1 MNRVIAFVIMPGF
14 ALLALTLAQC
24 AKSAPPP
31 PLALPTSHA
40 GVVLTEDLSARQVFP
55 ADNPWNLDITNAP
68 VDKYSDSIIR
78 WINSRGKDGRQRL
91 HPDFAPPPY
100 GIPYVSVGRDQP
112 LVPVTFTGY
121 PEESDPGAV
130 GRPVGYPIPDEAMTQ
145 ENYIENAAP
154 GGHTDGDRHLLIVD
168 RDNWILYELYMA
180 FWNTDE
186 ARWEAVSGAVF
197 DLNSNARRP
206 EGWTSTDAAG
216 LAVFPGLVRRDEV
229 VADGPITHAFRVAV
243 KATNDYVWPASHA
256 AGDTPGAPPLG
267 TRLRLKASK
276 DISGY
281 PPDLQK
287 IFQAMKTYGLIIAD
301 NGGNMYVIGTM
312 DTGWD
317 NGVLNPAFHGLYAD
331 DFEVIELG
339 WKPTP

>member
-1 MNRVIAFVIMPGF
+1 MNRATAFVIIPGI
-14 ALLALTLAQC
+14 ALLAVTVAQC

-31 PLALPTSHA
+31 PPLPVRHE
-40 GVVLTEDLSARQVFP
+40 GVVLIEDFSARQVFP

-68 VDKYSDSIIR
+68 VDKSSEAIIAG
-78 WINSRGKDGRQRL
+78 INSRGKDGRQRL
-91 HPDFAPPPY
+91 HPDMAKPPW
-100 GIPYVSVGRDQP
+100 GIPYVGVGGEQP

-121 PEESDPGAV
+121 PEESDSTAP
-130 GRPVGYPIPDEAMTQ
+130 GRPGGYPIPEEAMTQ

-154 GGHTDGDRHLLIVD
+154 GGHTEGDRHLLIID
-168 RDNWILYELYMA
+168 RDHWILYELYMA
-180 FWNTDE
+180 SWNADA

-206 EGWTSTDAAG
+206 DGWTSTDAAG

-243 KATNDYVWPASHA
+243 KKTNDYVWPASHA
-256 AGDTPGAPPLG
+256 AGTNPGAPPLG

-281 PPDLQK
+281 PSDLKK

-301 NGGNMYVIGTM
+301 NGGNMYVTGTM
-312 DTGWD
+312 DPAWD
-317 NGVLNPAFHGLYAD
+317 NGVLNPAFHSLYAD